1 MDLRIVGIALLMVV
15 AAVTEAVTIN
25 QPSLVEPP
33 LIDSLRITNP
43 TAIRD
48 NQLREIAE
56 LMTSGKQQDANIKI
70 AQILAKRPKD
80 KDALELAGISL
91 MMMKNFVA
99 AEEAFSRLV
108 ALPPVKAEVVSKYG
122 VTKIL
127 TGDVEGG
134 VKLLQQVVQFQP
146 QDRLAN
152 RYLGWVAEKAG
163 DFQWASYYLGN
174 LPPPKVSGIQDYHI
188 ALARNYEQLGD
199 YLAIVDLFAPV
210 ITAEKLA
217 NSSLDTHAALY
228 LSVAY
233 AAQGELKKSE
243 ALAAALQQILKD
255 NPLNLF
261 RLKIS
266 LANITKNIDAA
277 KQAVDELLLRFPQAE
292 AMARFELAKIFL
304 VNDDLIGALEQ
315 YETSLSLTDEQGAG
329 DVLQAMIP
337 LMINANMQNQAVEVM
352 WNTSRKYPNNEN
364 FIYSL
369 AELQAATGRVQA
381 SLRTLKDLVE
391 RPEPHL
397 QGLLLAGNVARSDKR
412 YSLAQRYLD
421 QLVVLQPN
429 NEGGWVALA
438 GVFFDQGNTTEAT
451 KVLERGISA
460 NPNKAVLRYE
470 LGTLFQAVGDLDS
483 ANNQYEAA
491 LAMNGDYLAAIDN
504 LASNLLDRNQDV
516 ARARELAAKAYA
528 KLPDDPYIQDLW
540 GWALYRAGELQ
551 QAEKLLREASAGI
564 QVSGRADYHLALAL
578 RDLGETEQANKHFRL
593 ALKKGLPDEARSAAH
608 SALQEEH

>member
-1 MDLRIVGIALLMVV
+1 MSPRVFGF
-15 AAVTEAVTIN
+15 AVIFGFAVMAEAVTIS
-25 QPSLVEPP
+25 QPSLLEPP
-33 LIDSLRITNP
+33 LLDSLRIINP
-43 TAIRD
+43 ADIRD

-56 LMTSGKQQDANIKI
+56 LMASGRQQDANIKI

-91 MMMKNFVA
+91 MVMKNFVA

-108 ALPPVKAEVVSKYG
+108 ALPPVKAEVISKYG

-127 TGDVEGG
+127 NGDVGGG

-146 QDRLAN
+146 ENRLAN

-163 DFQWASYYLGN
+163 DPQQASYYLGK
-174 LPPPKVSGIQDYHI
+174 LPTPEVLGIQDYHI
-188 ALARNYEQLGD
+188 ALARSYEQLGD
-199 YLAIVDLFAPV
+199 YRAIMNLFAPV
-210 ITAEKLA
+210 ITTEKLA

-233 AAQGELKKSE
+233 AAEGELKKSE
-243 ALAAALQQILKD
+243 TLAAALQQIIKD

-266 LANITKNIDAA
+266 IANITKNIEAA
-277 KQAVDELLLRFPQAE
+277 NQAVDELLLELPQAE

-304 VNDDLIGALEQ
+304 ATGDLVGALDQ
-315 YETSLSLTDEQGAG
+315 YETSLSLTDEQGSG

-337 LMINANMQNQAVEVM
+337 LMLNANMQNQAVEVM
-352 WNTSRKYPNNEN
+352 RNTSSKYPNNEN

-381 SLRTLKDLVE
+381 SLRTLKGLVE
-391 RPEPHL
+391 RPEPHPK
-397 QGLLLAGNVARSDKR
+397 GLLLAGNVARSDKR
-412 YSLAQRYLD
+412 YSLAQRYLE

-438 GVFFDQGNTTEAT
+438 GVFFDQANTTEAI
-451 KVLERGISA
+451 KVLERGITA

-470 LGTLFQAVGDLDS
+470 LGTLFQAAGDLDS
-483 ANNQYEAA
+483 ANKEYEAA

-516 ARARELAAKAYA
+516 ARARELAAKAYE

-540 GWALYRAGELQ
+540 GWALYRTGELE
-551 QAEKLLREASAGI
+551 QAQRLLHEASAGLE
-564 QVSGRADYHLALAL
+564 VSGRADYHLALVL
-578 RDLGETEQANKHFRL
+578 RDLGKTNQAIKHFRI
-593 ALKKGLPDEARSAAH
+593 ALKKGLPDGIRSEAHA
-608 SALQEEH
+608 ALQAAD